1 MYYEKRKFEMRYYFA
16 PMEGITL
23 YPLRNT
29 HRKMFGETIDKYYT
43 PFLTAHHNLH
53 FKKREKKDA
62 LPENIDIAAFDDYAH
77 QIVPQIMANKPETFI
92 WAAKEMAALGY
103 REVNLNLGCPAATV
117 TNSHKGSGL
126 LQDTD
131 YLDELLY
138 GIFEGLKDEPID
150 ISLKTRL
157 GFSDEA
163 EAEQLMK
170 IYAGY
175 PVKELTIHA
184 RVREDFYKGEPRLE
198 AFDNAV
204 MIYRADG
211 GRAKICYNGNVT
223 GNILSDVPV
232 TNKDESYSEN
242 ENNTDWMKGRDVV
255 MSRFSDLRC
264 YNEISAI
271 MLGRGILSNP
281 ALARELSGGSRLT
294 ASELKEYLTLLYEGY
309 ETYIPEERNVIF
321 KLLEHWAFLGYHFEN
336 SEKYIKAI
344 RKARSKGEYMAAVN
358 NIFSSCRFI

>member
-1 MYYEKRKFEMRYYFA
+1 MKYYFA

-29 HRKMFGETIDKYYT
+29 HRRMFGDCIDKYYT

-62 LPENIDIAAFDDYAH
+62 MPENIDTQAFSDYAH
-77 QIVPQIMANKPETFI
+77 QIVPQIMANKAETFT

-103 REVNLNLGCPAATV
+103 KEVNLNLGCPAATV

-131 YLDELLY
+131 YLDHLLD
-138 GIFEGLKDEPID
+138 GIFTQLQSENLD

-157 GFSDEA
+157 GFSGESKA
-163 EAEQLMK
+163 EDLMK
-170 IYAGY
+170 IYARY

-184 RVREDFYKGEPRLE
+184 RVREDFYKGEPRLS
-198 AFDNAV
+198 AFDTAV
-204 MIYRADG
+204 QIYRENGGKAD
-211 GRAKICYNGNVT
+211 ICYNGNAEAVDA
-223 GNILSDVPV
+223 GL
-232 TNKDESYSEN
+232 KA
-242 ENNTDWMKGRDVV
+242 
-255 MSRFSDLRC
+255 LRC
-264 YNEISAI
+264 YSDISAI
-271 MLGRGILSNP
+271 MLGRGLLSNP
-281 ALARELSGGSRLT
+281 ALARELDGGPKLT
-294 ASELKEYLTLLYEGY
+294 AVELKEYLSILYAGY

-321 KLLEHWAFLGYHFEN
+321 KLLEHWAFLDHHFEN

-344 RKARSKGEYMAAVN
+344 RKARSKGEYAAAVN
-358 NIFSSCRFI
+358 NIFSSCKFI